1 MSLRRRIS
9 YVAAATTAVAI
20 VLAALVCYWVV
31 RSQLRGQVDDALR
44 AQATAVQQGDL
55 RALDQQLPGIPA
67 NMGGP
72 AQYWQI
78 VTADNQRGG
87 DFNLPVDSQ
96 VRNVAEVTTSRCSS
110 RSDQPRRT
118 NSADR

>member
-1 MSLRRRIS
+1 LSLRRRIS

-87 DFNLPVDSQ
+87 DYNLPIDSQ
-96 VRNVAEVTTSRCSS
+96 VRDS
-110 RSDQPRRT
+110 RSVSRTRR
-118 NSADR
+118 